1 LEAIFKQAKEAQ
13 EKADSEFEEADR
25 AEEEASILASQELL
39 ALSNSDVIETV
50 AESKPK
56 RAPRKATLAT
66 ETKAKKKKLAAG
78 STVRV
83 LSGTFA
89 EFVGNLKKLNRKT
102 AKVH

>member
-56 RAPRKATLAT
+56 RAPRKATLTT